1 MAAFISTPIIRI
13 LYAYRNQIVNKIENV
28 YDLLGNKY
36 YEKKYETIFTELKS
50 LKSDITF
57 NDVITIGDMSI
68 ITNLENFED
77 YIPNNDTSL
86 EDAVTNLADYLTDL
100 YNIYMGTGY
109 ADTNNMVYVLCGNSL
124 DFLCSTPLLYYLP
137 LVTFIEYIA
146 LYDDIMYLHET
157 ESYNTIFDS
166 ASFNTYCNDLEQQTE
181 QATEFTYDISGG
193 NAIVNSID
201 GNSLP
206 QIFFVDCYSLGI
218 TAATC
223 IELYIKIKNIA
234 SQSNN
239 PQLTN
244 LCDELQPLMEDLL
257 NVEIIF
263 EGTNKSYTTI
273 PETLINYQKSLH
285 DYYGIEIHNLFFNR
299 NS

>member
-1 MAAFISTPIIRI
+1 MDPLFISTPIIRI
-13 LYAYRNQIVNKIENV
+13 LYAYRKQIAEKIVKV
-28 YDLLGNKY
+28 YTFLGSKH

-50 LKSDITF
+50 LASDITF

-77 YIPNNDTSL
+77 YIPKNDEDL

-100 YNIYMGTGY
+100 YNIYMGTGN
-109 ADTNNMVYVLCGNSL
+109 ADTNNMVYCLIASPP
-124 DFLCSTPLLYYLP
+124 PLLYYLH
-137 LVTFIEYIA
+137 VATCIDFIAMYDYIR
-146 LYDDIMYLHET
+146 YSYET

-181 QATEFTYDISGG
+181 QSTEFTYEISGL

-201 GNSLP
+201 GISLP
-206 QIFFVDCYSLGI
+206 PIFCVSFETLGI
-218 TAATC
+218 VAATC
-223 IELYIKIKNIA
+223 IALYMKIKHIA

-257 NVEIIF
+257 NVEFIF
-263 EGTNKSYTTI
+263 EGTNKSYTVT
-273 PETLINYQKSLH
+273 PETLINYQKSLRSWY
-285 DYYGIEIHNLFFNR
+285 DNWNDGYG
-299 NS
+299 